1 MTTRVIV
8 GFSVVAAAFALAACT
23 PPHPHAH
30 PKAALKSI
38 DTLSCPDSQ
47 GDLTRKTVSADGKTC
62 QYVDSRGDQ
71 ITLALIALDGG
82 DLTAALAPLETSLRA
97 ELPNAAE
104 SDKDSD
110 GDDKAGAANKSA
122 AGASDRDRVD
132 IDLPGIHI
140 HADGKDG
147 DGKDQVRI
155 GKTVSI
161 QDGKTIVTESKSG
174 GAGVT
179 VDAHDKGAEIHV
191 NEPGGGI
198 RQTFIL
204 ASDTPGPHGYKLAS
218 YQARGPEGGPIVV
231 ASVLS
236 KSDEQDDLRHDLSE
250 LLKANV
256 GG

>member
-1 MTTRVIV
+1 MTKRVIA
-8 GFSVVAAAFALAACT
+8 GFSVGAAAFALAACT
-23 PPHPHAH
+23 PPHPHPH

-38 DTLSCPDSQ
+38 DTLSCPGSQ
-47 GDLTRKTVSADGKTC
+47 GDLTRKAVSADGKTC
-62 QYVDSRGDQ
+62 QYVNERGDQ
-71 ITLALIALDGG
+71 ITLQLITLDGG
-82 DLTAALAPLETSLRA
+82 DVTAALTPLETSLRA
-97 ELPNAAE
+97 ELPNAAA
-104 SDKDSD
+104 SDKDAD
-110 GDDKAGAANKSA
+110 GDDKPGAASKSA
-122 AGASDRDRVD
+122 AGGSDKDRVD

-140 HADGKDG
+140 HADGKAG
-147 DGKDQVRI
+147 GGNDQVRI

-161 QDGKTIVTESKSG
+161 KDGKTVVTESKSG
-174 GAGVT
+174 SAGVS

-236 KSDEQDDLRHDLSE
+236 RSDEQEDLRHDLGE